1 METLKQTT
9 EQFQTLY
16 KGMTPSQRGTLLIV
30 PLLVFGALGLL
41 MYTSGIGSSDEYL
54 LGGKVFSSQE
64 LSRAQSALGQSG
76 LSDYRIDG
84 NRIAVSRS
92 NVDRYTAT
100 LVANSSLP
108 ADFAQDFDNMV
119 EKIGTFTT
127 ESHRRDMMDEGR
139 KRRLSKIMSAMDDVE
154 EAVIDWDRPAVKG
167 FRRNSFTAAQVSIR
181 LKGGQSLTGEQVRS
195 FKAFVAG
202 ALAEVSRDQVT
213 VTDLSTG
220 RTVGPS
226 TAQDAELDRV
236 LQQME

>member
-1 METLKQTT
+1 METLKQTA

-41 MYTSGIGSSDEYL
+41 MYTSGIGSSDEYI

-100 LVANSSLP
+100 LVANTMRRALLVLKTRSCSG
-108 ADFAQDFDNMV
+108 AD
-119 EKIGTFTT
+119 
-127 ESHRRDMMDEGR
+127 
-139 KRRLSKIMSAMDDVE
+139 KRAKS
-154 EAVIDWDRPAVKG
+154 G
-167 FRRNSFTAAQVSIR
+167 SISTC
-181 LKGGQSLTGEQVRS
+181 GG
-195 FKAFVAG
+195 
-202 ALAEVSRDQVT
+202 
-213 VTDLSTG
+213 
-220 RTVGPS
+220 
-226 TAQDAELDRV
+226 
-236 LQQME
+236 